1 MAERYLDFDEIIDRH
16 NTNSVKYDLK
26 EDMGYPEDALS
37 LWVADMD
44 FKSSSYIEDALERCI
59 KHGVYGYGFASES
72 YVNAVLAW
80 MRKHHN
86 WIAKSEWLV
95 KAPGVVFAIAAA
107 IRAYTN
113 PGDAVLIQEPV
124 YYPFKNEIV
133 ANKRKTVIN
142 NLLYENGKYS
152 IDFEDFEKKI
162 VNENVKLFIL
172 CSPHNPVGRV
182 WKKDELERLGN
193 ICKKHEVIIVSDE
206 IHHDLIFRGE
216 HIVFTNVNK
225 DFEDFTIIC
234 TAPSKT
240 FNLAGLCASNIF
252 IPNQKLRNKYKE
264 EMSKVS
270 ANVNILGLAAC
281 EAAYSKGETWYN
293 AMMKYVKEN
302 IDFTKE
308 FVKNIPGVKMVETEG
323 TYLIWLDFKEL
334 GLKKAELENLIKN
347 KAKLWLDGGG
357 MFGEAGIGFQR
368 INAACPRSIL
378 EEALKRL
385 KLAVE
390 DIKKTA

>member
-1 MAERYLDFDEIIDRH
+1 
-16 NTNSVKYDLK
+16 
-26 EDMGYPEDALS
+26 
-37 LWVADMD
+37 
-44 FKSSSYIEDALERCI
+44 
-59 KHGVYGYGFASES
+59 
-72 YVNAVLAW
+72 

-152 IDFEDFEKKI
+152 IDFEDFENKI
-162 VNENVKLFIL
+162 INENVKLFIL

-182 WKKDELERLGN
+182 WKKEELERLGN
-193 ICKKHEVIIVSDE
+193 ICKEHEVIIVSDE
-206 IHHDLIFRGE
+206 IHHDLIFEGE
-216 HIVFTNVNK
+216 HTVFTNVNK
-225 DFEDFTIIC
+225 DFEDFSIIC

-240 FNLAGLCASNIF
+240 FNLAGLCASNVF
-252 IPNQKLRNKYKE
+252 ISNQKLRNKYKE

-293 AMMKYVKEN
+293 AMMKYVKAN

-308 FVKNIPGVKMVETEG
+308 FVKGIPGVEMVKTEG

>member
-1 MAERYLDFDEIIDRH
+1 MAERYLDFDEIIDRY

-26 EDMGYPEDALS
+26 EDMGYPEDALAM
-37 LWVADMD
+37 WVADMD

-59 KHGVYGYGFASES
+59 KHGVYVYGFASES

-133 ANKRKTVIN
+133 ANERKTVIN

-152 IDFEDFEKKI
+152 IDFEDFENKI
-162 VNENVKLFIL
+162 INENVKLFIL

-182 WKKDELERLGN
+182 WKKKELERLGN
-193 ICKKHEVIIVSDE
+193 ICKEHEVIIVSDE
-206 IHHDLIFRGE
+206 IHHDLIFEGE
-216 HIVFTNVNK
+216 HTVFTNVNK
-225 DFEDFTIIC
+225 DFEDFSIIC

-240 FNLAGLCASNIF
+240 FNLAGLCASNVF

-293 AMMKYVKEN
+293 AMMKYVKAN

-308 FVKNIPGVKMVETEG
+308 FVKGIPGVKMVKTEG

-334 GLKKAELENLIKN
+334 GLEKAELENLIKN

-385 KLAVE
+385 KMAVE
-390 DIKKTA
+390 EIKKTA